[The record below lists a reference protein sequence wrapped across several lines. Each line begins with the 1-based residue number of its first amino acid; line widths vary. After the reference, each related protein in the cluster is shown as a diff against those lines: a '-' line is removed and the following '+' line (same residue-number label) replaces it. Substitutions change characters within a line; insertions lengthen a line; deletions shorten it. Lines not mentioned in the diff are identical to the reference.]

1 MLKINYLTK
10 EYGKVLANDNI
21 SFTVND
27 GEIAVLAGPNG
38 AGKST
43 VIKCISGL
51 LRFKGE
57 IFIDGHPNKTVEA
70 KRVFGYIPEIPA
82 PFDVLTVEE
91 HMEFVARAY
100 SLSDY
105 KPRIEALLKRM
116 ELWDKKDKLGKEL
129 SKGMQQ
135 KLSVCCALLPKPK
148 VLLFDE
154 PFVGLDPHAI
164 KELKNIFIELK
175 QAGCSVL
182 VSTHMLDSVE
192 EFWDRCLILMNGKVV
207 AERTRADIE
216 RNGEDLEDL
225 FFKITE
231 PQRSYAGAN
240 GEV

>member
-135 KLSVCCALLPKPK
+135 KLSVCCALLPNPK

-240 GEV
+240 GEG

>member
-1 MLKINYLTK
+1 MLQINYLTT

-51 LRFKGE
+51 LRFKGQ

-100 SLSDY
+100 SLSNY
-105 KPRIEALLKRM
+105 KERIEALLKRM

-135 KLSVCCALLPKPK
+135 KLSVCCALLPQPK

-192 EFWDRCLILMNGKVV
+192 EFWDRCLILMNGRVV

-231 PQRSYAGAN
+231 PQGSRL
-240 GEV
+240 

>member
-1 MLKINYLTK
+1 MLKVSHLTK

-57 IFIDGHPNKTVEA
+57 IFIDGHPNKTIEA
-70 KRVFGYIPEIPA
+70 KKVFGYIPEIPA

-91 HMEFVARAY
+91 HMEFTARAY
-100 SLSDY
+100 KLENY
-105 KPRIEALLKRM
+105 TQRLQELLKRM

-135 KLSVCCALLPKPK
+135 KLSICCALLPNPK

-164 KELKNIFIELK
+164 KELKNIFMELK
-175 QAGCSVL
+175 NNGCSVL
-182 VSTHMLDSVE
+182 VSTHMLDSVA
-192 EFWDRCLILMNGKVV
+192 EFWDRCLILMNGKIA
-207 AERTRADIE
+207 AERTRTEIQQK
-216 RNGEDLEDL
+216 GEDLEDI

-231 PQRSYAGAN
+231 PKRSPDFKAEG
-240 GEV
+240 

>member
-1 MLKINYLTK
+1 MLQINYLTK

-51 LRFKGE
+51 LRFKGQ

-100 SLSDY
+100 SLSNY
-105 KPRIEALLKRM
+105 KERIEALLKRM

-135 KLSVCCALLPKPK
+135 KLSVCCALLPC
-148 VLLFDE
+148 LLYT
-154 PFVGLDPHAI
+154 
-164 KELKNIFIELK
+164 
-175 QAGCSVL
+175 S
-182 VSTHMLDSVE
+182 
-192 EFWDRCLILMNGKVV
+192 RCV
-207 AERTRADIE
+207 
-216 RNGEDLEDL
+216 
-225 FFKITE
+225 
-231 PQRSYAGAN
+231 
-240 GEV
+240 

>member
-1 MLKINYLTK
+1 MLQINYLTK

-51 LRFKGE
+51 LRFKGQ

-100 SLSDY
+100 SLSNY
-105 KPRIEALLKRM
+105 KERIESLLKRM

-135 KLSVCCALLPKPK
+135 KLSVCCALLPQPK

-192 EFWDRCLILMNGKVV
+192 EFWDRCLILMNGRVV

-231 PQRSYAGAN
+231 PQGSRL
-240 GEV
+240 

>member
-1 MLKINYLTK
+1 MLQINYLTK

-51 LRFKGE
+51 LRFKGQ

-100 SLSDY
+100 SLSNY
-105 KPRIEALLKRM
+105 KERIESLLKRM

-135 KLSVCCALLPKPK
+135 KLSVCCALLPQPK

-164 KELKNIFIELK
+164 KELKNIFIEIK

-192 EFWDRCLILMNGKVV
+192 EFWDRCLILMNGRVV

-231 PQRSYAGAN
+231 PQGSRL
-240 GEV
+240 

>member
-1 MLKINYLTK
+1 MLQINYLTK

-51 LRFKGE
+51 LRFKGQ
-57 IFIDGHPNKTVEA
+57 IFIDGHPNKAVEA

-100 SLSDY
+100 SLSNY
-105 KPRIEALLKRM
+105 KERIEALLKRM

-135 KLSVCCALLPKPK
+135 KLSVCCALLPQPK

-192 EFWDRCLILMNGKVV
+192 EFWDRCLILMNGRVV

-231 PQRSYAGAN
+231 PQGSRL
-240 GEV
+240 

>member
-1 MLKINYLTK
+1 MLQINYLTK

-51 LRFKGE
+51 LRFNGQ

-100 SLSDY
+100 SLSNY
-105 KPRIEALLKRM
+105 KERIEALLKRM

-135 KLSVCCALLPKPK
+135 KLSVCCALLPQPK

-192 EFWDRCLILMNGKVV
+192 EFWDRCLILMNGRVV

-231 PQRSYAGAN
+231 PQGSRL
-240 GEV
+240 